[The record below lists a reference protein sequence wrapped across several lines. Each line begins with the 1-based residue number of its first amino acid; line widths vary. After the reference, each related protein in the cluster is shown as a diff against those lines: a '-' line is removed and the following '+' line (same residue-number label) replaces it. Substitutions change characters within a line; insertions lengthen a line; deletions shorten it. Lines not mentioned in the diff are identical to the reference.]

1 MPTTKLILFSLLLYI
16 AIGCA
21 PKQSDPENPLEKAI
35 QSEHPKIKPVIDSAA
50 HYQVQIMLSTI
61 KRDNNGVKFTDY
73 QFGVNDSNYFYPAS
87 SVKLPISLL
96 ALEKLNKDPRFDRN
110 TLFYI
115 DRDTIETTFA
125 NEINKIFAISDNP
138 AYNRL
143 FEYLGKDYINQT
155 LEEKGIQPVRISH
168 RLSTSDAYNPVSKAV
183 IFHQNDTTLTQL
195 QAPTSGPVERLPLP
209 SMLKGEGYMDTN
221 DSLIREPMDFA
232 TKNYLPI
239 NSLHAIIKRV
249 IFPEAFSKQEQFD
262 LSTSDREFL
271 LQAMSSTPRALGFA
285 QKDYYDSFGKFFIY
299 GDTKENIPESIKIY
313 NKVGYAYGYL
323 TDCAYIY
330 DAQTGIEFIIT
341 ANLLVNE
348 NGIFND
354 GIYQYDSVGIP
365 FLAQLGREL
374 LKNLNH

>member
-1 MPTTKLILFSLLLYI
+1 
-16 AIGCA
+16 
-21 PKQSDPENPLEKAI
+21 
-35 QSEHPKIKPVIDSAA
+35 
-50 HYQVQIMLSTI
+50 
-61 KRDNNGVKFTDY
+61 
-73 QFGVNDSNYFYPAS
+73 
-87 SVKLPISLL
+87 
-96 ALEKLNKDPRFDRN
+96 
-110 TLFYI
+110 
-115 DRDTIETTFA
+115 
-125 NEINKIFAISDNP
+125 
-138 AYNRL
+138 
-143 FEYLGKDYINQT
+143 
-155 LEEKGIQPVRISH
+155 
-168 RLSTSDAYNPVSKAV
+168 
-183 IFHQNDTTLTQL
+183 
-195 QAPTSGPVERLPLP
+195 
-209 SMLKGEGYMDTN
+209 MDTN

-271 LQAMSSTPRALGFA
+271 LQAMSSTPSALGFA

>member
-1 MPTTKLILFSLLLYI
+1 MPTTKLILFTLLLYI

-35 QSEHPKIKPVIDSAA
+35 QSEHPKIKRVIDSAA

-61 KRDNNGVKFTDY
+61 ERNNNGVKFTDY
-73 QFGVNDSNYFYPAS
+73 QFRVNDSTYFYPAS

-115 DRDTIETTFA
+115 DGDTIETTFA
-125 NEINKIFAISDNP
+125 KEIHKIFAISDNP

-155 LEEKGIQPVRISH
+155 LKEKGIQPVRISH

-195 QAPTSGPVERLPLP
+195 QAPTGGPVERLPLP
-209 SMLKGEGYMDTN
+209 AMLKGEGYMDTN
-221 DSLIREPMDFA
+221 DSLIQEPMDFA

-249 IFPEAFSKQEQFD
+249 IFPEVFSKQEQFH

-271 LQAMSSTPRALGFA
+271 LQAMSSTPRALGFD

-299 GDTKENIPESIKIY
+299 GDTKENIPESVKIY

>member
-115 DRDTIETTFA
+115 DGDTIETTFA

-271 LQAMSSTPRALGFA
+271 LQAMSSTPSALGFA

>member
-1 MPTTKLILFSLLLYI
+1 MPTTKFIIFSLLLSVVI
-16 AIGCA
+16 SCA
-21 PKQSDPENPLEKAI
+21 PKKSDNTSPLEKVTLS
-35 QSEHPKIKPVIDSAA
+35 QHPKIKSIIDSAD
-50 HYQVQIMLSTI
+50 HYQLQVMLSTI
-61 KRDNNGVKFTDY
+61 DREKDSVKFTDY
-73 QFGVNDSNYFYPAS
+73 QFGVSDSNYFYPAS
-87 SVKLPISLL
+87 TVKLPISLL
-96 ALEKLNKDPRFDRN
+96 ALEKLNRDPRFDRN

-115 DRDTIETTFA
+115 DGDTVETTFA
-125 NEINKIFAISDNP
+125 NEVNKIFAVSDNP

-155 LEEKGIQPVRISH
+155 LEDKGINPVRISH
-168 RLSTSDAYNPVSKAV
+168 RLSTSDAYNPVTKAI
-183 IFHQNDTTLTQL
+183 IFHQNDTTLTHL
-195 QAPTSGPVERLPLP
+195 QPTVSSPVERLPLQ
-209 SMLKGEGYMDTN
+209 SMYKGAGYIDSN
-221 DSLIREPMDFA
+221 DSLVREPMDFT

-239 NSLHAIIKRV
+239 SSLHAIMKRV
-249 IFPEAFSKQEQFD
+249 IFPQAFSQKDRFQ
-262 LSTSDREFL
+262 LSENDREFL
-271 LQAMSSTPRALGFA
+271 LKAMSSTPRELGFN
-285 QKDYYDSFGKFFIY
+285 QEDYYDSFGKFFIY

-330 DAQTGIEFIIT
+330 DMESGTEFIVT

-348 NGIFND
+348 NRIFND